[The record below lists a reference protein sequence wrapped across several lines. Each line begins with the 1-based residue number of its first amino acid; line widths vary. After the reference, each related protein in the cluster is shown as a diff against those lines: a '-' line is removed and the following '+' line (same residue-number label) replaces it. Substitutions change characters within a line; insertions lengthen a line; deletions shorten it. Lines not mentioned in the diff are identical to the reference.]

1 MPKVLIEIKN
11 ATVTSVETN
20 SDDIEVYVFDH
31 DMINEGTVSDV
42 KRYLGHADEPVEVD
56 AVVVEDEL
64 MADLQDLIAEGKA
77 YLEAMREAP
86 DDEEELDE
94 VEEA

>member
-11 ATVTSVETN
+11 ATVTSVETT

-31 DMINEGTVSDV
+31 DMISEGSISEV
-42 KRYLGHADEPVEVD
+42 KYYLGHADEPVEVD
-56 AVVVEDEL
+56 AVVPEDEL
-64 MADLQDLIAEGKA
+64 MADLEDLIAEG
-77 YLEAMREAP
+77 EALLDQMRGVP

-94 VEEA
+94 AEEA